1 MPETKFDEIAVGRG
15 TDLVTLTRWVLAQQQ
30 VRVLHDV
37 FVKKGGCH
45 VITHGCYSMF
55 LKLLVI

>member
-45 VITHGCYSMF
+45 VITHGCY
-55 LKLLVI
+55 

>member
-30 VRVLHDV
+30 VRV
-37 FVKKGGCH
+37 FVYITKKEPRNND
-45 VITHGCYSMF
+45 HGD
-55 LKLLVI
+55 

>member
-15 TDLVTLTRWVLAQQQ
+15 IDLVTLTRWVLAQQQ

-37 FVKKGGCH
+37 FVKKKG
-45 VITHGCYSMF
+45 VAT
-55 LKLLVI
+55 